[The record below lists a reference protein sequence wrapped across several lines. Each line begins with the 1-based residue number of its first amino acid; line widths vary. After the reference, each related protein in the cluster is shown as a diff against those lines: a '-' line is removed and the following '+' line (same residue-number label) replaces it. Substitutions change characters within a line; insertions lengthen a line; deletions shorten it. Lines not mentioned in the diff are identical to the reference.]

1 MKLKNALDKIS
12 PDGAQRERIYTAI
25 EDKLSAKSD
34 GKDKIMKNNKKIT
47 VSIIS
52 AAAVVCMI
60 GGTAYAVS
68 PDVRDIVKD
77 ILGINRESVG
87 TYYEEFGNDVTDL
100 ALIDEGLQITEEDGS
115 AEFAEGIRV
124 KMVGILNT
132 GHSADV
138 ILEFTFDEP
147 EYSGVYYLDKLSIVP
162 ENNIYQF
169 SYGFGG
175 GMEIRNNGKGYI
187 NIELNNIDQIPPDEI
202 LKLRMTSISRND
214 PESPNNTKVISGD
227 YSTEFT
233 LGKPMGC
240 YNVDF
245 EPVQVSWTTSEM
257 FGQVAKMEISRI
269 SYSPKEISVGIR
281 MVEDCTVDGDNGVTA
296 AKYTN
301 NAAMFCSVEGFMQMW
316 QQASP
321 GDPDYMECTDIP
333 LKFKMSDGS
342 VRCAKYTTA
351 SVVELAYSYIPENKE
366 DAVLLDFSTDKV
378 NDVYFYLADIVDY
391 ADVDAIIFC
400 GHEIPITE
408 KSFTIP
414 EITME

>member
-12 PDGAQRERIYTAI
+12 PDGAQRERIFNAI
-25 EDKLSAKSD
+25 EDKLSAQSD
-34 GKDKIMKNNKKIT
+34 GKDKIMKSNKKIT

-68 PDVRDIVKD
+68 PDVRDIVQD

-115 AEFAEGIRV
+115 AEFAEGIHV

-132 GHSADV
+132 GHTADV

-147 EYSGVYYLDKLSIVP
+147 EYDVVYFSDNLTVVP
-162 ENNIYQF
+162 ENNIYQY
-169 SYGFGG
+169 SYSSS
-175 GMEIRNNGKGYI
+175 GMDIKSSGKGYMRV
-187 NIELNNIDQIPPDEI
+187 NLHNIDDIPTDET
-202 LKLRMTSISRND
+202 LKLHMTSICRDD
-214 PESPNNTKVISGD
+214 PESPDNTKVISGE

-240 YNVDF
+240 YNVEF
-245 EPVQVSWTTSEM
+245 EPVQVSWTTNAM
-257 FGQVAKMEISRI
+257 FGQVAQMEISRI

-281 MVEDCTVDGDNGVTA
+281 MVEDCTVDGDDGVTA
-296 AKYTN
+296 ASYTN

-333 LKFKMSDGS
+333 LKFRMSDGS

-351 SVVELAYSYIPENKE
+351 SVIEHAYSNIPENKE

-391 ADVDAIIFC
+391 SDVDAIIFC

-414 EITME
+414 DITME

>member
-12 PDGAQRERIYTAI
+12 PDGAQRERIFNAI

-68 PDVRDIVKD
+68 PDVRDIVQD
-77 ILGINRESVG
+77 ILGINRQSVG

-132 GHSADV
+132 GHNADV

-147 EYSGVYYLDKLSIVP
+147 EYDVVYFSDDLTVVP

-169 SYGFGG
+169 SYGPS
-175 GMEIRNNGKGYI
+175 GMDIKSSGKGYMRV
-187 NIELNNIDQIPPDEI
+187 NLHNIDDIPTDET
-202 LKLRMTSISRND
+202 LKLHITSIRSDD
-214 PESPNNTKVISGD
+214 PENTKVISGE

-240 YNVDF
+240 YNVEF
-245 EPVQVSWTTSEM
+245 EPVQVSWATKVM
-257 FGQVAKMEISRI
+257 FGQVAQMEISRI

-281 MVEDCTVDGDNGVTA
+281 MVEDCTVDGDDGVTA
-296 AKYTN
+296 ASYTN
-301 NAAMFCSVEGFMQMW
+301 NAAMFCSVDGYMQMW

-351 SVVELAYSYIPENKE
+351 SVIESAYFHISENKE
-366 DAVLLDFSTDKV
+366 DSVFYDFSTDKV

-408 KSFTIP
+408 KSFAIP